1 MFDNPDPLLFL
12 YILLGAA
19 ALMGAIWY
27 FIIAPIERKNHE
39 RKLALLQERIQKH
52 EEHKKESSAK
62 QAEAEKY
69 APE

>member
-12 YILLGAA
+12 YILIGASVI
-19 ALMGAIWY
+19 MGAVWY

-39 RKLALLQERIQKH
+39 RKLALLQQRIQKH
-52 EEHKKESSAK
+52 EEQLEDENEEKAK
-62 QAEAEKY
+62 ADKY